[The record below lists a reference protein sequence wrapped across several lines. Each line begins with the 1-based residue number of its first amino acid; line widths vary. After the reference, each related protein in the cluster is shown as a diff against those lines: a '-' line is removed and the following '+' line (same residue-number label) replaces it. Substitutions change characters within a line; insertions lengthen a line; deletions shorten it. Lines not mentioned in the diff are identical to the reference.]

1 MKILIPVL
9 GFGRSG
15 GNRVLSKLADELIKL
30 GHIVKFLS
38 PDTSDKPYFPTSAE
52 ILWADKKGNIETTYI
67 ETKKASALATQ
78 KSLTRAFLKLD
89 PGSYDVIL
97 ANHSFTTIPI
107 KSAGLIHKAIY
118 YIQAYEPDYYRLT
131 PGIKNRIFEFISAS
145 SYKMNL
151 FTIVNAEIYLKYKK
165 IKATRVLYPGVDF
178 NNFFPSNKAEKNENE
193 IIMGTIGRLEK
204 FKGTHYVLEAFN
216 NLKKKYS
223 GIKLHVAF
231 GNTDDFRKYEDV
243 YCFQPNNDKE
253 LGDYYRTLDYYF
265 CAGYTQLG
273 AFHYPV
279 VEAMCCGI
287 PVITTNYYP
296 ASNNNAWLAEP
307 KNIENMV
314 NQFEIANKNKEL
326 KGKKIQQALKD
337 VQQFKWE
344 LVAQKLDVY
353 LKEFMENHKL

>member
-15 GNRVLSKLADELIKL
+15 GNRVLSNLADELIKL

-38 PDTSDKPYFPTSAE
+38 PDTSEKPYFPTTAE
-52 ILWADKKGNIETTYI
+52 ILWADKNGNIKTTNI
-67 ETKKASALATQ
+67 KTKKASVFSIQ
-78 KSLTRAFLKLD
+78 KSLTRAFIKLD
-89 PGSYDVIL
+89 PESYDVII

-107 KSAGLIHKAIY
+107 KTAGLIRKTLY
-118 YIQAYEPDYYRLT
+118 YVQAYEPDYYRLT
-131 PGIKNRIFEFISAS
+131 PGIKNMIFEFISAF

-178 NNFFPSNKAEKNENE
+178 NNFYPSNKTGKNENE
-193 IIMGTIGRLEK
+193 VIIGTIGRLEK

-216 NLKKKYS
+216 KLKKKYS
-223 GIKLHVAF
+223 RIKLYVAF
-231 GNTDDFRKYEDV
+231 GNADDFGNYEDV
-243 YCFQPNNDKE
+243 YCFQPGNDKE

-279 VEAMCCGI
+279 AEAMCCGI

-296 ASNNNAWLAEP
+296 ASCNNAWLAEP
-307 KNIENMV
+307 KNVENMID
-314 NQFEIANKNKEL
+314 QFEIAYKNKEL
-326 KGKKIQQALKD
+326 KEKKIQQALED

-353 LKEFMENHKL
+353 LKEFREKS